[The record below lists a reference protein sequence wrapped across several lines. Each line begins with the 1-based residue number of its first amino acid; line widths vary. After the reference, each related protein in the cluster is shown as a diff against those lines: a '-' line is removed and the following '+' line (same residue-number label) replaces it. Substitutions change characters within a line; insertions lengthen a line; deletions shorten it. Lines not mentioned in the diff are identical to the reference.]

1 MTEEEK
7 IYNSD
12 TRPDKYIVCKYSEI
26 EPKLGTIVKKCIKD
40 GKIMWYHNEDNP
52 EYVIP
57 RPFYYKPFYENN
69 FAMISRKEAYC
80 IDTNTKYEV
89 GKNDVVG
96 FEIGENNKLKVIYN
110 NEI

>member
-1 MTEEEK
+1 MTEEE

-12 TRPDKYIVCKYSEI
+12 TRPDKYIVYKYSEN
-26 EPKLGTIVKKCIKD
+26 EPNLGTIVKKCIKD
-40 GKIMWYHNEDNP
+40 RKVMWYYNEDNP

-57 RPFYYKPFYENN
+57 RPFYYKPFYESN
-69 FAMISRKEAYC
+69 FSMISHKEVYC
-80 IDTNTKYEV
+80 LDSNNKYEI

-96 FEIGENNKLKVIYN
+96 FEITENNRLKVIYN